1 MIFFLIFLYYKAKS
15 LCICLFVCLF
25 YLSGKRLRNRLT
37 QAHKIGN
44 ECRVN
49 FSWSSEHIF
58 NFLRFVIQKL
68 RVFKERTERFS
79 VRNEK
84 SKYTRHYSR
93 YVTEGGAKMLIRR
106 FRNNDTG
113 AFRKYWRGKK
123 FRVINSKAIMISPRE
138 ICKILLTPRA

>member
-1 MIFFLIFLYYKAKS
+1 MVLIFCGAVSIFLTCYVLSFKSYK
-15 LCICLFVCLF
+15 F
-25 YLSGKRLRNRLT
+25 
-37 QAHKIGN
+37 
-44 ECRVN
+44 
-49 FSWSSEHIF
+49 
-58 NFLRFVIQKL
+58 
-68 RVFKERTERFS
+68 FKERTERFS
-79 VRNEK
+79 VRNKK

-113 AFRKYWRGKK
+113 AFQKYWRGTK